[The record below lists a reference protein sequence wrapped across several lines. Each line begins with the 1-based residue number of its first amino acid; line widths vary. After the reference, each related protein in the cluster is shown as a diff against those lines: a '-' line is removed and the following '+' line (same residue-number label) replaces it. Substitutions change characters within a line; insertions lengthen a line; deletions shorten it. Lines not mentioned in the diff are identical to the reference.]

1 VGGIKYL
8 HDHFGGTEGLL
19 RSISFYKIAIP
30 RYLLYRYHSWR
41 ESDSETWRQLDVET
55 SQMGLEKI
63 LELEGFY
70 IKCGQLCAS
79 NFGDAFPKIW
89 QDTMSVLQ
97 DQVPPQDF
105 EVIKSI
111 VASELD
117 MEKTFASFDPV
128 PIGAASIGQVHR
140 ATLNDDHRTPVV
152 VKVCYP
158 DVERLLRGD
167 VRTIKL
173 FAQVAQPVHVPAL
186 EETEKQFQTEFDYR
200 REALNLAT
208 VRENLRRA
216 GLAGLGKLCQ
226 VPRPYLDLC
235 TKRVLVMEELAGDKL
250 QVELE
255 KDMQRHAKRA
265 GMSVQAYLE
274 AQAKQKRMQRQET
287 HEPPPLG
294 SSGSGRSQLA
304 PKPVP
309 NDASSK
315 SHQSVA
321 EERLLGPTSQQYAMM
336 IAILDQKRRI
346 SNAVN
351 RCYNWTA
358 GVIPGVRR
366 RSYQDKSVL
375 PLNHAQLVD
384 DLFRIHGH
392 EVLVDGFFNA
402 DPHPGNILLVRLP
415 DGSPQ
420 LGLID
425 YGQVKTLTKPQRHL
439 FARLIIALDEDN
451 REEIVSLMKE
461 AGYKSERMD
470 PDTMYVYAKGRF
482 VGGRSKM
489 TDDNVSRRM
498 TKNERTAQHPVDSI
512 IDSGI

>member
-1 VGGIKYL
+1 
-8 HDHFGGTEGLL
+8 
-19 RSISFYKIAIP
+19 
-30 RYLLYRYHSWR
+30 
-41 ESDSETWRQLDVET
+41 
-55 SQMGLEKI
+55 
-63 LELEGFY
+63 
-70 IKCGQLCAS
+70 
-79 NFGDAFPKIW
+79 
-89 QDTMSVLQ
+89 
-97 DQVPPQDF
+97 
-105 EVIKSI
+105 
-111 VASELD
+111 
-117 MEKTFASFDPV
+117 
-128 PIGAASIGQVHR
+128 
-140 ATLNDDHRTPVV
+140 
-152 VKVCYP
+152 
-158 DVERLLRGD
+158 
-167 VRTIKL
+167 
-173 FAQVAQPVHVPAL
+173 
-186 EETEKQFQTEFDYR
+186 
-200 REALNLAT
+200 
-208 VRENLRRA
+208 
-216 GLAGLGKLCQ
+216 
-226 VPRPYLDLC
+226 
-235 TKRVLVMEELAGDKL
+235 
-250 QVELE
+250 
-255 KDMQRHAKRA
+255 
-265 GMSVQAYLE
+265 
-274 AQAKQKRMQRQET
+274 
-287 HEPPPLG
+287 
-294 SSGSGRSQLA
+294 
-304 PKPVP
+304 
-309 NDASSK
+309 
-315 SHQSVA
+315 
-321 EERLLGPTSQQYAMM
+321 MM